1 MDAATICCLLAEA
14 WAWLAVAAVATSEA
28 ALADLSADGMK
39 PVLPESLA
47 RLEHLAYLEDTYM
60 IIFLCL
66 LYNNPLSLLYNKGL
80 Q

>member
-1 MDAATICCLLAEA
+1 MDAATICCLLEEAEA

-47 RLEHLAYLEDTYM
+47 RLEHLAYLEDTYLHENSFFTL
-60 IIFLCL
+60 IL
-66 LYNNPLSLLYNKGL
+66 
-80 Q
+80 